1 MVFYFHKTLSL
12 QYFKYNLYK
21 FTDMKKTFLAILGL
35 TAGMTIYAQ
44 NVAVQ
49 PTPQQVKTSTETLT
63 LTGIYQFNGE
73 NEANPFA
80 IKELKEVLVGK
91 HSNKDGIRIYVGERG
106 DKAVRKY
113 NKFIPKQ
120 AEGYFLRITPK
131 DIVLAGNDE
140 RGTFYA
146 VQTLKQLLKEQQ
158 LPTIEITDYP
168 EIAYRGV
175 VEGVYGT
182 PWSHQA
188 RLRHL
193 KFYGEHKMNTYI
205 YGPKDDPYHS
215 SPNWRLPYP
224 EQEAKQIKELVEV
237 AQENEV
243 NFVWAI
249 HPGKDIQ
256 WNQADRDNLLNKF
269 DKMYELGVRSFAV
282 FFDDISGEGTNPVK
296 QAELL
301 NYIDENFV
309 KVKKD
314 VTPLIM
320 CPTEYNKSWSNP
332 KGGYLT
338 TLGTKLNPSIHI
350 MWTGDRV
357 ISDMYEG
364 NTEKGGMKW
373 INNLIQRPAYVWW
386 NFPVSDYVRDHLL
399 MGPVYGNDKHIAN
412 LMSGFVTNPM
422 EHAESSLIA
431 IYGVASYS
439 WNPDEYDS
447 DKAWKDAMKT
457 VLPSAAEELEIFAT
471 HNSDLGAN
479 GHGYRREESVALK
492 PIAERFLNDYLN
504 KGTYQGED
512 FLSIINTFHSMI
524 EVADVLMTN
533 TENPALIAE
542 MKPWLIQHKLTGEL
556 GKEVFAMTEAYKN
569 GKQDYF
575 LRKYKHVKALQQQMF
590 DVDQTYNQN
599 PYQPG
604 VKTAGLVIKPLIDKT
619 FAKVVELYNKRF
631 NTQLDTKT
639 DYMPHT
645 LTSDVSQLKNLPLRQ
660 KTNHILV
667 SPANEV
673 IKWQGKGYMTI
684 ELDKAY
690 PILTININFD
700 KPEVNVWGVL
710 EISTDG
716 KRWQK
721 VDYTQVHNN
730 WIYAETGKVLAK
742 MIRFT
747 NSQEKEQEI
756 YLRQFSITVKK

>member
-1 MVFYFHKTLSL
+1 M
-12 QYFKYNLYK
+12 N
-21 FTDMKKTFLAILGL
+21 MKKTFLATLCL
-35 TAGMTIYAQ
+35 MTGMTIHAQ
-44 NVAVQ
+44 QIDVQ
-49 PTPQQVKTSTETLT
+49 PVPQQFTEATETLT
-63 LTGIYQFNGE
+63 LTGSYQFNGE
-73 NEANPFA
+73 NEANPYA
-80 IKELKEVLVGK
+80 INGLKTLLNSKQSAKE
-91 HSNKDGIRIYVGERG
+91 GIRIYIGERG
-106 DKAVRKY
+106 DKAIRKY

-120 AEGYFLRITPK
+120 DEGYFLRISPK
-131 DIVLAGNDE
+131 EIVLAGNDE
-140 RGTFYA
+140 QGTFYA
-146 VQTLKQLLKEQQ
+146 VQTLKQLMNDNQ
-158 LPTIEITDYP
+158 LPITEITDYP
-168 EIAYRGV
+168 EVRFRGV
-175 VEGVYGT
+175 VEGFYGT

-193 KFYGEHKMNTYI
+193 KFYGENKMNTYI

-224 EQEAKQIKELVEV
+224 EKEAKQIKELVQV
-237 AQENEV
+237 AKENAV

-249 HPGKDIQ
+249 HPGQDIK
-256 WNQADRDNLLNKF
+256 WNQEDRDNLLAKF
-269 DKMYELGVRSFAV
+269 EKMYELGVRSYAV
-282 FFDDISGEGTNPVK
+282 FFDDISGEGTKADK

-301 NYIDENFV
+301 NYIDEQFV

-320 CPTEYNKSWSNP
+320 CPTEYNKSWSNV

-357 ISDMYEG
+357 IADMYEG
-364 NTEKGGMKW
+364 DTEKGGMKW

-399 MGPVYGNDKHIAN
+399 MGPVYGNDLHIAN

-422 EHAESSLIA
+422 EHAESSLLA
-431 IYGVASYS
+431 IYGVASYA
-439 WNPDEYDS
+439 WNPDQYDS
-447 DKAWKDAMKT
+447 DKAWKDAMKA
-457 VLPSAAEELEIFAT
+457 VLPSAAKELEIFAT

-492 PIAERFLNDYLN
+492 PIAEKFLNEYLN
-504 KGTYQGED
+504 KGTYQVED
-512 FLSIINTFHSMI
+512 FLTLLDTFMLMQ
-524 EVADVLMTN
+524 EAADILMTN

-542 MKPWLIQHKLTGEL
+542 MKPWLIQHKLMGEL
-556 GKEVFAMTEAYKN
+556 GSAVLALTNAYEL
-569 GKQDYF
+569 GKQEGF

-619 FAKVVELYNKRF
+619 FAKVVDMYNQKY
-631 NTQLDTKT
+631 NATLDAKS

-645 LTSDVSQLKNLPLRQ
+645 LTSDVNQLKNIPLRQ
-660 KTNHILV
+660 KTNRVLV

-684 ELDKAY
+684 ELDNIY
-690 PILTININFD
+690 PLMTIDIDFG
-700 KPEVNVWGVL
+700 KPEVASWGVL
-710 EISTDG
+710 EISTNG
-716 KRWQK
+716 KDWQK
-721 VDYTQVHNN
+721 VDFQQNKNRIRVNGDKTPLKAV
-730 WIYAETGKVLAK
+730 
-742 MIRFT
+742 RFT
-747 NSQEKEQEI
+747 NSQDKEQEI
-756 YLRQFSITVKK
+756 YMRNFTITVEK